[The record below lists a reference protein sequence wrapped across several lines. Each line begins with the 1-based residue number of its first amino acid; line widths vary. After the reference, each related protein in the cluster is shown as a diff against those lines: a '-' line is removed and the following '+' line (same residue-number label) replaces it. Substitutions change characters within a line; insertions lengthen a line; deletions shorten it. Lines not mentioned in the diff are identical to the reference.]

1 MEINEKRITSA
12 IIWTFLFFF
21 CSFLFLLRV
30 FYYLPLQRTFNG
42 FVSEWSNTDKPALQI
57 CAICLKNVPAN
68 YLIFTLEDCA
78 YTFVLPDY
86 IISAFELNHVYK
98 WLICALGCVQHA
110 SPESSDT
117 ILKPYTNLWP
127 QIISRVPIIQ
137 ATEVA

>member
-1 MEINEKRITSA
+1 MHLDFACALDDIM
-12 IIWTFLFFF
+12 FLE
-21 CSFLFLLRV
+21 
-30 FYYLPLQRTFNG
+30 QRTFNG

-98 WLICALGCVQHA
+98 
-110 SPESSDT
+110 
-117 ILKPYTNLWP
+117 
-127 QIISRVPIIQ
+127 
-137 ATEVA
+137 

>member
-1 MEINEKRITSA
+1 MLHGT
-12 IIWTFLFFF
+12 FFF
-21 CSFLFLLRV
+21 SFIFHYGSGIN
-30 FYYLPLQRTFNG
+30 FQNTWENWEFKT
-42 FVSEWSNTDKPALQI
+42 SIWSNTDKPALQI